1 MEPVNLPRR
10 RVLKRE
16 LQMYSQTVFVRSV
29 ENRTLEVSAILTE
42 VLVSKVILNTYLCIS
57 KPWQPLRKG

>member
-10 RVLKRE
+10 RVLRRE

-29 ENRTLEVSAILTE
+29 ENCTLQVSTILTE

-57 KPWQPLRKG
+57 KPWQLLRRG